1 MTIKPHYPERHPCLC
16 GGDNPNCVR
25 CGGKGYTETPGF
37 RPIMS
42 GPSGVRRRPLILS
55 EDSGTIQGPP
65 EPIRCPHCSLEILNL
80 AVHMAEAHPEM
91 STQETAAEREAREQE
106 EARQAAAAAEIAR
119 REAEATQRKA
129 EARAR
134 RQEAERQQQAFARA
148 LRAGGNLH
156 QRLQG
161 QNAVPAPPVD
171 PGEPVNQSVPPRAT
185 DTVSPDGG
193 RLHGSDSPGER
204 GTRGERRLGDPEN
217 EAWER
222 MKKAFAERTV
232 LTGVVRSSKPFGVF
246 VALGGIEGL
255 LRSREMLAREAGRE
269 VPELQEG
276 ETVKVIVI
284 GMSEDTHRVEL
295 SMKRARDPQA
305 IQDGRYKT
313 TPATGPA
320 EGPMA
325 LAFRL
330 AREKK
335 GRAD

>member
-1 MTIKPHYPERHPCLC
+1 MAIKPHHPEQHPCLC

-25 CGGKGYTETPGF
+25 CGGKGYTEAPGF

-42 GPSGVRRRPLILS
+42 GPSGVRRRPLIPS
-55 EDSGTIQGPP
+55 ESSGTIQGPP

-80 AVHMAEAHPEM
+80 TVHMAEAHPEM
-91 STQETAAEREAREQE
+91 PTQETGAEQEAREQE

-148 LRAGGNLH
+148 LRAGGIPQ
-156 QRLQG
+156 QRPQG
-161 QNAVPAPPVD
+161 QNEVPARPVD
-171 PGEPVNQSVPPRAT
+171 SGEPANPTALPRAT
-185 DTVSPDGG
+185 DAGSRDGD
-193 RLHGSDSPGER
+193 RLRGSGGPEER
-204 GTRGERRLGDPEN
+204 GAGEERRLAGPES

-222 MKKAFAERTV
+222 MKKALAERTV

-255 LRSREMLAREAGRE
+255 LRSREMLAKEAGRE
-269 VPELQEG
+269 MPGLQDG
-276 ETVKVIVI
+276 QTVKVVVI
-284 GMSEDTHRVEL
+284 GISEDTHRVEL
-295 SMKRARDPQA
+295 SMKRTRDPQA
-305 IQDGRYKT
+305 LRDARYKT
-313 TPATGPA
+313 TPVTGPA

-335 GRAD
+335 GKAE

>member
-1 MTIKPHYPERHPCLC
+1 
-16 GGDNPNCVR
+16 
-25 CGGKGYTETPGF
+25 
-37 RPIMS
+37 
-42 GPSGVRRRPLILS
+42 
-55 EDSGTIQGPP
+55 
-65 EPIRCPHCSLEILNL
+65 
-80 AVHMAEAHPEM
+80 
-91 STQETAAEREAREQE
+91 
-106 EARQAAAAAEIAR
+106 
-119 REAEATQRKA
+119 
-129 EARAR
+129 
-134 RQEAERQQQAFARA
+134 
-148 LRAGGNLH
+148 
-156 QRLQG
+156 
-161 QNAVPAPPVD
+161 
-171 PGEPVNQSVPPRAT
+171 
-185 DTVSPDGG
+185 
-193 RLHGSDSPGER
+193 
-204 GTRGERRLGDPEN
+204 
-217 EAWER
+217 

-232 LTGVVRSSKPFGVF
+232 LTGVVRSNKPFGVF